1 VTSRAHK
8 RPRFAG
14 LFAGRH
20 VAAAL
25 AITALASLGC
35 GSLGSYTTSPADYAA
50 YRSTRVSPTL
60 EGRLAA
66 AARYL
71 ELFPKGEFEPEVRTY
86 FHRAEPVF
94 FAAKDGSVA
103 GLEAYLRV
111 LPKGPH
117 SEQALT
123 ELSRLRRARTELEE
137 LRAVTQLGD
146 RLSRLTA
153 ERARA
158 RAEIDAW
165 LRRFLDP
172 AAWDRPLVEAP
183 DELLVAFRL
192 ALPEPVCGS
201 PEQGEPESYARK
213 CSKILELPYTVT
225 SDSGPEE
232 LQATIEIAL
241 AQDASGR
248 VIDVTIGGPD
258 LFLRLEETFTAR
270 ALPPADKPGRM
281 SGASRAVEIA
291 RRQFQERVSTDP
303 ACKKQPAAPA
313 VLHLACKGFRVIV
326 RPGLE
331 GEDDTI
337 RVTRE
342 APSLVTGPGAPGS
355 PG

>member
-1 VTSRAHK
+1 VT
-8 RPRFAG
+8 
-14 LFAGRH
+14 
-20 VAAAL
+20 L
-25 AITALASLGC
+25 AIAAFSCFGC
-35 GSLGSYTTSPADYAA
+35 GSLGSYTTSPGDYAA
-50 YRSTRVSPTL
+50 YRSTRVSPTR
-60 EGRLAA
+60 EARIAA

-71 ELFPKGEFEPEVRTY
+71 ELFPEGAFEPEVRAY
-86 FHRAEPVF
+86 FNRAEPVF
-94 FAAKDGSVA
+94 YAAKDGSVA

-117 SEQALT
+117 SQQALSD
-123 ELSRLRRARTELEE
+123 LSRLRRARTELEE

-153 ERARA
+153 ERARV
-158 RAEIDAW
+158 RIEIEAW
-165 LRRFLDP
+165 LRRFLDR

-192 ALPEPVCGS
+192 ALPEPVCGP
-201 PEQGEPESYARK
+201 PEPGEPETHARR

-225 SDSGPEE
+225 SDVGPEE

-241 AQDASGR
+241 TQDASGR
-248 VIDVTIGGPD
+248 PIDVTIGGPD

-291 RRQFQERVSTDP
+291 RRQFQERVSSEP
-303 ACKKQPAAPA
+303 ACKKQPPA
-313 VLHLACKGFRVIV
+313 QALLHLECSGFRVIV

-337 RVTRE
+337 RVTRA
-342 APSLVTGPGAPGS
+342 AP
-355 PG
+355 